1 MEVRPTEQEW
11 EFAWTFMKRMAEF
24 TGAER
29 NGFLLLAGVLGVSQ
43 LVEVSDARKEIVWTW
58 RLVHSVEAFHLL
70 IPPLTTTEES
80 VIWSCGT

>member
-1 MEVRPTEQEW
+1 
-11 EFAWTFMKRMAEF
+11 MKRMAEF

-29 NGFLLLAGVLGVSQ
+29 NGFLLLADVLGVSQ
-43 LVEVSDARKEIVWTW
+43 LVEVIDARKEIVGTW
-58 RLVHSVEAFHLL
+58 RLVRSVKAFHLL